1 MIGICYS
8 HDKQGWGH
16 HAHWGQIC
24 SGDWWWWDWPFQL
37 EVKQGGRDMYN
48 SGDTKEILYK

>member
-48 SGDTKEILYK
+48 SGDTEVILHK